1 MAQRT
6 PIRSILSVV
15 PSTQASVEGTPKG
28 EQPSERGASRA
39 RNSSEGQPPR
49 QGRRADRSQNQQS
62 QQRPQQQ
69 PQQRQPFG
77 RNAASGSE
85 PEQPQQPSR
94 NQGQEPI
101 LPLQSKRRSS
111 EQPPLN
117 RMVNGLSFP
126 KQPVPPMAEVPPHPP
141 ALSRR
146 KGDRRRK
153 QAPNGDRRPPSNP
166 NPPAGQSQNRASQ
179 IPTAPP
185 RNPPRDRGNAPNH
198 LNVVPPPER
207 QQRNKKAKQQGS
219 GTSPLIYGA
228 RMLILGV
235 GIGVIAG
242 TLLSIFDPASRMPKA
257 TSKVEGTEL
266 QQSDSNIARQ
276 AALAIPGNALQMT
289 SEIEPLKKQLQ
300 ELASQ
305 HSDLTAGALFV
316 DMDTGAYTDLNGSLS
331 FAAASTIKVPVLVA
345 FFQDVDAG
353 KIRLDEMLKMQP
365 EDIALGSGD
374 MQYQTPGKL
383 YSAIETAALMISIS
397 DNTATNMLIKRLGGA
412 SALNQRFKSW
422 GLSETAIRNALPD
435 LEGTNTTSPKD
446 MGQLLA
452 LVHQGKLVSLRS
464 RDRLFD
470 IMRRTVNN
478 SLLPQGLGEGA
489 TIAHKTGD
497 IGTSIADVG
506 TIDLPSGKRY
516 LAAVIVKRPHN
527 DARAEELIRQF
538 SQKAY
543 QFFNRSGK

>member
-15 PSTQASVEGTPKG
+15 PSTQASAEGTPKG

-39 RNSSEGQPPR
+39 GNASEGQPPR
-49 QGRRADRSQNQQS
+49 QGRRGDRAPN
-62 QQRPQQQ
+62 QQRPQPQ
-69 PQQRQPFG
+69 PQQRQRFNKTAVP
-77 RNAASGSE
+77 SSE
-85 PEQPQQPSR
+85 QGQPQQPLR
-94 NQGQEPI
+94 TFAQEPI
-101 LPLQSKRRSS
+101 LPLQSRRRASGQS
-111 EQPPLN
+111 PLD
-117 RMVNGLSFP
+117 RVANGLP
-126 KQPVPPMAEVPPHPP
+126 LPNPTVPPIAEVPPYR
-141 ALSRR
+141 ASGSRR
-146 KGDRRRK
+146 SKERGRK
-153 QAPNGDRRPPSNP
+153 QPPQGDRRPPANP
-166 NPPAGQSQNRASQ
+166 NPPAAQPQNRVTQ

-185 RNPPRDRGNAPNH
+185 RNPPRDRGSAANP
-198 LNVVPPPER
+198 LNVVPPPAR
-207 QQRNKKAKQQGS
+207 PQRNKKAKQQGKA
-219 GTSPLIYGA
+219 TSPLIYGA

-257 TSKVEGTEL
+257 TSQVEGTEL
-266 QQSDSNIARQ
+266 QQSGGSLAQQ
-276 AALAIPGNALQMT
+276 AALAIPANALQMT

-300 ELASQ
+300 DLASQ

-331 FAAASTIKVPVLVA
+331 FAAASTIKVPVLIA

-353 KIRLDEMLKMQP
+353 KIRLDEMLKMEA
-365 EDIALGSGD
+365 EDIAQGSGD
-374 MQYQTPGKL
+374 MQYQPPGKL
-383 YSAIETAALMISIS
+383 YSAIETATLMISIS

-412 SALNQRFKSW
+412 TVLNERFKSW
-422 GLSETAIRNALPD
+422 GLNETEIRNILPD
-435 LEGTNTTSPKD
+435 LEGTNTTSPRD

-464 RDRLFD
+464 RDRVFD

-478 SLLPQGLGEGA
+478 SLLPQGLGDGA

-506 TIDLPSGKRY
+506 IIDLPSGKRY
-516 LAAVIVKRPHN
+516 LAAAIVKRPHN

-543 QFFNRSGK
+543 QFFNHSGK

>member
-15 PSTQASVEGTPKG
+15 PSTQASGETPKG

-49 QGRRADRSQNQQS
+49 QGRRGERSQNP
-62 QQRPQQQ
+62 QRPQPQ
-69 PQQRQPFG
+69 PQQRQPFE
-77 RNAASGSE
+77 RTAVPGSDV
-85 PEQPQQPSR
+85 
-94 NQGQEPI
+94 GQEPI
-101 LPLQSKRRSS
+101 LPLQSRRRSS
-111 EQPPLN
+111 GQPPRN
-117 RMVNGLSFP
+117 RLANGLPFGN
-126 KQPVPPMAEVPPHPP
+126 QPVPPIAEVPPYRSPS
-141 ALSRR
+141 ASRR
-146 KGDRRRK
+146 SGDALRDTFASRKRK
-153 QAPNGDRRPPSNP
+153 QAANGDRRPSAHP
-166 NPPAGQSQNRASQ
+166 NPPTGQAQNRVSQ
-179 IPTAPP
+179 MPTSPP
-185 RNPPRDRGNAPNH
+185 RNPPRDRGNAASH
-198 LNVVPPPER
+198 LNPVPQPPR
-207 QQRNKKAKQQGS
+207 QQRNKKAKPQGRT
-219 GTSPLIYGA
+219 TSPLIYGA

-242 TLLSIFDPASRMPKA
+242 TLLSIFDPASRMPKP
-257 TSKVEGTEL
+257 TSQVEGTEL
-266 QQSDSNIARQ
+266 QQSGGSLGNQ

-305 HSDLTAGALFV
+305 HADLTAGALFV

-331 FAAASTIKVPVLVA
+331 FAAASTIKVPILIA

-353 KIRLDEMLKMQP
+353 KIHLDEMLKMEA
-365 EDIALGSGD
+365 EDIAQGSGE
-374 MQYQTPGKL
+374 MQYQTPGKQF
-383 YSAIETAALMISIS
+383 SAIETAVLMISIS
-397 DNTATNMLIKRLGGA
+397 DNTATNMLIKRMGGM
-412 SALNQRFKSW
+412 SALNERFKSW
-422 GLSETAIRNALPD
+422 GLNETAIRNPLPD
-435 LEGTNTTSPKD
+435 LEGTNTTSPRD

-452 LVHQGKLVSLRS
+452 LVNQGNLVSLRS
-464 RDRLFD
+464 RDRIFD

-478 SLLPQGLGEGA
+478 SLLPQGLGKDA

-497 IGTSIADVG
+497 IGSAISDVG

-543 QFFNRSGK
+543 QFFSHSSK